1 MDLADWRRL
10 VASVAAALVAFLVVA
25 GCGGSDSSTPLTK
38 AEFAKRGTEICETAA
53 SGRTQASKEAAKQSG
68 SGGTKEGKE
77 ITEAL
82 LDPVRKMTEELAE
95 LTPPK
100 NQAKALEALVSAL
113 EAGIAKI
120 EAEPAGG
127 ETASAFSKANE
138 LTKEVDLTACE
149 V

>member
-1 MDLADWRRL
+1 MDLADWRKL
-10 VASVAAALVAFLVVA
+10 AAGVAAALVAFLVVT

-53 SGRTQASKEAAKQSG
+53 SARMRASKEATKQSG
-68 SGGTKEGKE
+68 SGGTKEGEE

-100 NQAKALEALVSAL
+100 NEAKAFEALVSTL
-113 EAGIAKI
+113 EAGIAKV

-138 LTKEVDLTACE
+138 LAKEVDLTACE